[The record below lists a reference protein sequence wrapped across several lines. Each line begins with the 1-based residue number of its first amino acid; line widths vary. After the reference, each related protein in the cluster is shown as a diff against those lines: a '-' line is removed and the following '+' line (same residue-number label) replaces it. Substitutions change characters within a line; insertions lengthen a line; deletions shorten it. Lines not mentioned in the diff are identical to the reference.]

1 MQHAI
6 KERPPPKIV
15 VSEADYNRLTGLA
28 EAALERVPAA
38 AGLLAGMDRAVV
50 TTPGKLPADVVR
62 MGSTVTLEGHEGP
75 QQIVLVYPA
84 EADIAAG
91 RFSVLTSLG
100 AALRT
105 LIRRPP
111 VPSSASLPRRR
122 DITALRICPSEA
134 SRSMKSST
142 MPP

>member
-15 VSEADYNRLTGLA
+15 ISEAEYNRLTGLA
-28 EAALERVPAA
+28 EAAMERSPAA
-38 AGLLAGMDRAVV
+38 AESLLAGMDRAVI

-75 QQIVLVYPA
+75 QQIMLVYPG

-91 RFSVLTSLG
+91 RISVLTPLG
-100 AALRT
+100 AALIGAKAGQSVGWSSRDG
-105 LIRRPP
+105 RRLAAKIAA
-111 VPSSASLPRRR
+111 VELPSGLGRAQ
-122 DITALRICPSEA
+122 
-134 SRSMKSST
+134 
-142 MPP
+142 

>member
-50 TTPGKLPADVVR
+50 TAPGKLPADVIR
-62 MGSTVTLEGHEGP
+62 MGSAVTLEGHEGP
-75 QQIVLVYPA
+75 HRIVLVYPA

-91 RFSVLTSLG
+91 RISVLTPLG
-100 AALRT
+100 AALIGTRVGQAIT
-105 LIRRPP
+105 WSSRDGRRLAAKVAAVAMP
-111 VPSSASLPRRR
+111 AEQER
-122 DITALRICPSEA
+122 AL
-134 SRSMKSST
+134 
-142 MPP
+142 

>member
-38 AGLLAGMDRAVV
+38 AGLLAGMDRAVI
-50 TTPGKLPADVVR
+50 TTPGRLPADVVR
-62 MGSTVTLEGHEGP
+62 MGSSVTLEGHEGP

-91 RFSVLTSLG
+91 RISVLTPLG
-100 AALRT
+100 AALIGTRAGQSIT
-105 LIRRPP
+105 WSTRDGRRLEAHIAA
-111 VPSSASLPRRR
+111 V
-122 DITALRICPSEA
+122 ALPSEQE
-134 SRSMKSST
+134 RV
-142 MPP
+142 